1 MLELCLTESLI
12 LKETEQTQVEGADCK
27 SLARKVLGRQWK
39 MGRFFLKAEKEF

>member
-12 LKETEQTQVEGADCK
+12 LKETEQTQVEGADK
-27 SLARKVLGRQWK
+27 SLARKVLGHQWK